1 MKNLIISLLL
11 IFPALLLSQTEGAPI
26 MLQEGTIVKAELTEE
41 LNGKKVSVG
50 QTISFVL
57 GDDIILNGIVAV
69 PKGSK
74 ITGSITEAQRSK
86 GLGKKGKLSFNIN
99 YLYLENGKVVKLR
112 NKVEKNLKGSGGV
125 VAATAIL
132 VAPLALFIKGKN
144 AKYKIGEVFDAY
156 VNEDTEL

>member
-1 MKNLIISLLL
+1 MFKGHI
-11 IFPALLLSQTEGAPI
+11 
-26 MLQEGTIVKAELTEE
+26 
-41 LNGKKVSVG
+41 LNGK
-50 QTISFVL
+50 
-57 GDDIILNGIVAV
+57 VAV

-112 NKVEKNLKGSGGV
+112 NKIEKNLKGSGGV
-125 VAATAIL
+125 VDATAIL

-144 AKYKIGEVFDAY
+144 AKYKVGEVFDAF
-156 VNEDTEL
+156 VNEDTELQIH